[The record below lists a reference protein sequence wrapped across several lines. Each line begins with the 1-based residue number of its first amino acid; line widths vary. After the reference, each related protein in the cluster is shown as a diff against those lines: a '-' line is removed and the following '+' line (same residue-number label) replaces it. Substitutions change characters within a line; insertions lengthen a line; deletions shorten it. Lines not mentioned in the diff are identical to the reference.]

1 MKKTLVVFHSYTGNT
16 KMIANE
22 ISKQTGADVFE
33 LEPVKPFS
41 DDYQT
46 VVDEYQNNSIKEE
59 VEIKPV
65 TVNINDY
72 ENIVVCSPVWWYTIT
87 PVISTFLKQTNLENK
102 NVYAVATNAG
112 WIGHTFGDIKK
123 LCPKSNIKNCANLVF
138 DEDFSKHKLNSGK
151 KELDDLIS
159 SLKND

>member
-16 KMIANE
+16 KMVANE
-22 ISKQTGADVFE
+22 ISKQTGADIFE

-59 VEIKPV
+59 VEINPI
-65 TVNINDY
+65 TVNINNY

-87 PVISTFLKQTNLENK
+87 PVISTFLKQSNLKNK
-102 NVYAVATNAG
+102 NIYAVATNAG
-112 WIGHTFGDIKK
+112 WIGHTFEDIKK
-123 LCPKSNIKNCANLVF
+123 LCPKSNVKSSINLVF
-138 DEDFSKHKLNSGK
+138 DEDFSKHKLKLGK

-159 SLKND
+159 SLRND